1 MADPHP
7 NGTREQIHL
16 AGPSFLPL
24 VTAIGI
30 ATALFGLTLVN
41 PGKVASWLFV
51 VVGGLIALVA
61 AIRWVLTVRE
71 EIDSL
76 PSERR

>member
-1 MADPHP
+1 MTGPHP

-16 AGPSFLPL
+16 AGPSFLPF
-24 VTAIGI
+24 VTAVGI
-30 ATALFGLTLVN
+30 ATALMGLTLVN
-41 PGKVASWLFV
+41 PGKLASWLFV

-61 AIRWVLTVRE
+61 AIRWVITVRE
-71 EIDSL
+71 EIGSL

>member
-1 MADPHP
+1 VTVPHP

-16 AGPSFLPL
+16 AGPSFLPF

-41 PGKVASWLFV
+41 PGKLVSWLFV
-51 VVGGLIALVA
+51 ALGGLIALVA
-61 AIRWVLTVRE
+61 AIRWVMTVRE
-71 EIDSL
+71 EIGSL